1 MITKFLESISDLLS
15 KGHPR
20 SVKAKKNIA
29 FSFVIKGLDI
39 FIGLAIVPISLHYLG
54 VTKYGIW
61 ITISALVNWFGFLN
75 IGLDHGLRNK
85 FAEAIAQGNLIAA
98 KKIVSTGYFII
109 TVIMIFFFFIFLII
123 NNYIEWH
130 KILNTTIGLE
140 HDLSLVGIIIFG
152 SFSVRL
158 ITKLVSTIII
168 ADQRPAIADFMLLIA
183 KLFILIL
190 IVTLYFTTKESL
202 IYLALVYSAIP
213 VFTYILA
220 SIYFFLKDYSFCR
233 PSFRYID
240 FSYITD
246 LINLGLKFF
255 TLQISFM
262 VVFMTDNL
270 IIAQLFNQ
278 DHVTSYYIANRF
290 FSIIL
295 LGFTII
301 VNPMWSAYTEA
312 YHKKDLNW
320 IKSAIK
326 KQKQIWYF
334 IIFLIAL
341 MLLLANNIYKIWI
354 GSTLKITFFLSLGW
368 GIFILLRTKC
378 MIFNNFLNGIG
389 KINLQL
395 YIAIFNILI
404 HIPLAIFLAKFLN
417 LGPAGVIFATNISL
431 FIELIL
437 ISKQYRKIVSGVA
450 IGIWNR

>member
-1 MITKFLESISDLLS
+1 
-15 KGHPR
+15 
-20 SVKAKKNIA
+20 
-29 FSFVIKGLDI
+29 
-39 FIGLAIVPISLHYLG
+39 
-54 VTKYGIW
+54 
-61 ITISALVNWFGFLN
+61 
-75 IGLDHGLRNK
+75 
-85 FAEAIAQGNLIAA
+85 
-98 KKIVSTGYFII
+98 
-109 TVIMIFFFFIFLII
+109 
-123 NNYIEWH
+123 
-130 KILNTTIGLE
+130 
-140 HDLSLVGIIIFG
+140 
-152 SFSVRL
+152 
-158 ITKLVSTIII
+158 
-168 ADQRPAIADFMLLIA
+168 
-183 KLFILIL
+183 
-190 IVTLYFTTKESL
+190 
-202 IYLALVYSAIP
+202 
-213 VFTYILA
+213 
-220 SIYFFLKDYSFCR
+220 
-233 PSFRYID
+233 
-240 FSYITD
+240 
-246 LINLGLKFF
+246 
-255 TLQISFM
+255 
-262 VVFMTDNL
+262 
-270 IIAQLFNQ
+270 
-278 DHVTSYYIANRF
+278 
-290 FSIIL
+290 
-295 LGFTII
+295 
-301 VNPMWSAYTEA
+301 MWSAYTEA